1 MEKFEYAVVELEA
14 TARADQSRLN
24 DLGKEGWELVTII
37 QAPITLPVRPTVL
50 GYLKR
55 PKEE

>member
-1 MEKFEYAVVELEA
+1 MEKFEYAVVELGA
-14 TARADQSRLN
+14 TPGVDQSRLN

-37 QAPITLPVRPTVL
+37 QAPITVPTRLTVL

>member
-14 TARADQSRLN
+14 TASADQLQLN
-24 DLGKEGWELVTII
+24 DLGKGGWELVTII

>member
-1 MEKFEYAVVELEA
+1 MEKFEYAVVELKGI
-14 TARADQSRLN
+14 RDDDQLRLN

-37 QAPITLPVRPTVL
+37 QAPITLPVSPTVL